1 MRGADELPH
10 RGVKDFGFEQLP
22 FKRFVANTAFY
33 YCMVIAFFL
42 FECFKRDV
50 SRGVLPVTA
59 YATTIR
65 RRLVDIAAKIV
76 HTSRG
81 VVLKVTQA
89 TMEALRLDLLW
100 QRCCDPPPILA

>member
-10 RGVKDFGFEQLP
+10 RGLKDFGFEQLP
-22 FKRFVANTAFY
+22 FKRFGPNGAFY

-50 SRGVLPVTA
+50 SIDVLPMNA

-65 RRLVDIAAKIV
+65 RRLVDIAAKLV
-76 HTSRG
+76 KTSG
-81 VVLKVTQA
+81 EVTLKVTRA
-89 TMEALRLDLLW
+89 VMGALRFDILW
-100 QRCCDPPPILA
+100 ARCNNPPPIPA